1 VVHVEASSSP
11 FLPFYLLCS
20 SPPLSLPPLPPPPPP
35 LLPLLLLLFL
45 LLQAGVVLVESFAFI
60 ISRPYTVVDE
70 IDAGGRMDVAKATA
84 LGLPPGKVRPKDS
97 VRTNRV
103 GDPCTQT

>member
-1 VVHVEASSSP
+1 MYRGPGGAQGASKSVARLVVRAA
-11 FLPFYLLCS
+11 
-20 SPPLSLPPLPPPPPP
+20 PLRHAVPCI
-35 LLPLLLLLFL
+35 
-45 LLQAGVVLVESFAFI
+45 G
-60 ISRPYTVVDE
+60 YVVDE